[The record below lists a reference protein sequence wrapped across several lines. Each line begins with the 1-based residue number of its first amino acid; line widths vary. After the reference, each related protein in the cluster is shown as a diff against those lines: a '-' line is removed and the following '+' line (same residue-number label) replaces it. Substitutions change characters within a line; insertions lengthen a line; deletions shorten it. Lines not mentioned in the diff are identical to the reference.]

1 MARETTAGGKFG
13 TAEAVVLLTISS
25 MGRIFLTHPRS
36 LVEIAGPAA
45 WLSVLAGM
53 ALALVQAYII
63 YLVLKPYPDKNI
75 VEVTQDTL
83 GKIAGTAANLLYT
96 LFFIT
101 VAATFARTFSEALLI
116 SALPRTPISVVTI
129 GYIAMG
135 ILGAFYGLEA
145 MARSARV
152 TFPFVAGG
160 ITFLLLSLIPMW
172 DSTNLFP
179 ILGTGPYNVFVRGG
193 LVSAGITEIL
203 LAGVIVQS
211 FRDPQMLGKITS
223 RAIVI
228 SFFYLTLL
236 EMFLVLTVFWVAAGE
251 YTLPL
256 YSLSRNI
263 YFGRFF
269 QRVESVFIIIWV
281 YVGMVKIAL
290 TIYASAVT
298 LAGTFKLPDY
308 RPLIWS
314 IAMIVFVASLLP
326 PDFPTT
332 VLIES
337 QYIRLFALLTAL
349 IVPLAVLAADRI
361 KNKGRGNEGS

>member
-1 MARETTAGGKFG
+1 MAGETVAKGKFG
-13 TAEAVVLLTISS
+13 LAEAVVLLTISS
-25 MGRIFLTHPRS
+25 MALIFLTHPRS

-53 ALALVQAYII
+53 ALALLQVYIV

-75 VEVTQDTL
+75 VEVTRDSL
-83 GKIAGTAANLLYT
+83 GRIAGTAANLLYA
-96 LFFIT
+96 LFFIS
-101 VAATFARTFSEALLI
+101 VAAIFTRNFSEALLL
-116 SALPRTPISVVTI
+116 SALPRTPISVVTV

-152 TFPFVAGG
+152 TFPFVVGG

-179 ILGTGPYNVFVRGG
+179 ILGNGLYNVFVRGG
-193 LVSAGITEIL
+193 LGSAGITEIL

-211 FRDPQMLGKITS
+211 FKNPKMFGKIAS
-223 RAIVI
+223 RAIII
-228 SFFYLTLL
+228 SYFYLTLL
-236 EMFLVLTVFWVAAGE
+236 EVFLVLTVFWASAEE
-251 YTLPL
+251 YTLPF
-256 YSLSRNI
+256 YSLSRII

-269 QRVESVFIIIWV
+269 QRVESVFIVIWG

-290 TIYASAVT
+290 TLYASAVT

-308 RPLIWS
+308 RPLIWPVAL
-314 IAMIVFVASLLP
+314 IAFVSSLLP
-326 PDFPTT
+326 PDFPTA

-337 QYIRLFALLTAL
+337 NYLRLFTWLPAV

-361 KNKGRGNEGS
+361 RNRGRGNEGG